1 MAVTQTEIK
10 FTYIVRRKLASGKYK
25 NYWRFRRGE
34 TDCALPGA
42 PGDEKFHTRYGELL
56 GREERIDAQAEAAP
70 EPHTVNWLI
79 DAFFASPE
87 FEVLAESSQK
97 DYRDTAERVRPIIGA
112 ERFDCVTKA
121 VVIEIRNQYRKQPRT
136 AHKIKQFISR
146 LYSWG
151 EEQTHVAENF
161 NPAAKV
167 KKIKAK
173 VKHIEVWSP
182 EEIDLFLSKCDPVAK
197 TIVMLALYTGQRRED
212 LAQMDWTDYQG
223 RMIRVRQNKTGTPL
237 TIPCHP
243 KLKAHLDAIKSAFG
257 GPIVRSAIGRPMKAN
272 AISQQINRAIANID
286 AMPHRSLH
294 GLRYAAAGA
303 LEAVGCTV
311 VQITDIIGHRTFQIA
326 MQYASQRRNAEAAM
340 ALMETSA

>member
-1 MAVTQTEIK
+1 MAQTEIK
-10 FTYIVRRKLASGKYK
+10 FTYIVRRKLASGKFK

-34 TDCALPGA
+34 TDCAIPGA
-42 PGDEKFHTRYGELL
+42 PGDEAFHKRYGELL

-70 EPHTVNWLI
+70 EPHTVSWLI
-79 DAFFASPE
+79 DAFFESPE
-87 FEVLAESSQK
+87 YEALADSSQK
-97 DYRDTAERVRPIIGA
+97 DYRETAERVRPVIGT

-121 VVIEIRNQYRKQPRT
+121 VVIELRNKYRTQPRT
-136 AHKIKQFISR
+136 AHKVKQFISR
-146 LYSWG
+146 LYGWG
-151 EEQTHVAENF
+151 EEQGHVAENF

-167 KKIKAK
+167 KKIKSK

-182 EEIDLFLSKCDPVAK
+182 EETDLFLSRCGPVAK

-212 LAQMDWTDYQG
+212 LSQMDWTDYQG

-243 KLKAHLDAIKSAFG
+243 KLKAHLDEIKSAFG
-257 GPIVRSAIGRPMKAN
+257 GPILRSAKGRPLAAH
-272 AISQQINRAIANID
+272 AISQQINREVAAID
-286 AMPHRSLH
+286 EMPHRSLH

-340 ALMETSA
+340 ALMEASA

>member
-1 MAVTQTEIK
+1 MAQTEIK
-10 FTYIVRRKLASGKYK
+10 YTYIVRRKLASGKFK
-25 NYWRFRRGE
+25 DYWRFRRDD
-34 TDCALPGA
+34 TDCALPGK
-42 PGDEKFHTRYGELL
+42 PGEAAFHERYGELL
-56 GREERIDAQAEAAP
+56 GREERIADQANDKPA
-70 EPHTVNWLI
+70 PHTVNWLL
-79 DAFFASPE
+79 DEFFASPE
-87 FEVLAESSQK
+87 FEVLADSSQK
-97 DYRDTAERVRPIIGA
+97 DYRDTAERVRPVIGA

-121 VVIEIRNQYRKQPRT
+121 VVVELRNQYRKQPRT
-136 AHKIKQFISR
+136 AHKVKQLISR

-151 EEQTHVAENF
+151 EEQGHVAENF

-223 RMIRVRQNKTGTPL
+223 GIIRVRQNKTGTPL
-237 TIPCHP
+237 SIPCHP
-243 KLKAHLDAIKSAFG
+243 KLKAHLDSIKSAFG
-257 GPIVRSAIGRPMKAN
+257 GPIVRSALGRPLNAN
-272 AISQQINRAIANID
+272 AISAQINRAVASID

-340 ALMETSA
+340 ALMEASA